1 MAQFAHL
8 HVHSHYSLLDGL
20 STVPNLLKH
29 AGKLGMDTLALT
41 DHGVLY
47 GAVEFSKKAKE
58 LGIKPIIGCELY
70 VAPRRH
76 TDKVSGVD
84 KNPYHLIVLCQN
96 KTGYQNLLQMV
107 SIAHLDGYYYKPRVD
122 HELLQKYSEGL
133 ICLTACLQSE
143 VAKAAGRDD
152 PEAAEKALL
161 TYRDI
166 FGPQNLY
173 VELQYHPELAAQT
186 LSNNHLIQIAK
197 KHHLPLVATNDVHY
211 LEYLDAEAQDA
222 LLCIQTGRLMSDT
235 DRMTMRVSP
244 SEAANIKN
252 NSTVGEPGAFVDISM
267 TPPDTMREHFP
278 DTPEAISNTMLVAKM
293 CNFEMEMDR
302 FIFPAFPVPSPKT
315 TTQYLGELCIEGLC
329 IRVLK
334 LEKSKIVPG
343 VIPSGVSRQYLD
355 RMEYE
360 LDVISKTG
368 FDSYMLTVADY
379 CHEAKKRG
387 IFINTRGSA
396 AGSLVAYLTGITD
409 IDPLPYNLIFERF
422 LNPERINWPD
432 VDLDIADVRR
442 AELIEYVTGKY
453 GADRVAQI
461 ITFGTIAAKNSIRD
475 VGRVLGIPYAEVDAI
490 SKLVPLGSNLA
501 ESLENVP
508 TLQARYDSEPQVQQL
523 IDLAKKIEGVARHA
537 SVHAAGVVIAD
548 APLTNYVP
556 IQRVKEEAG
565 LVTQYSMYDLEK
577 IGLVKMDFLGLANLT
592 IIEQALKVIKATRG
606 IAIVPAELPL
616 DDKPTFKLLARGES
630 SGVFQLESDGMKR
643 YLKELK
649 PTEIGDIIAMV
660 ALYRPG
666 PMELI
671 PNYIAGKHGHKA
683 VTYLHPKL
691 EPILQETYGIAVYQE
706 QIIQIAREL
715 CGFSY
720 GEADVL
726 RKAIGKKIKELLL
739 EQRIKWVEK
748 GVESGITKQLAE
760 KLFDFVEPFARYGFN
775 KAHATSYGM
784 IAYQTAYL
792 KTHFPSQFMAA
803 WLTSEQ
809 SRDMDKVA
817 FALNE
822 CERMGIPVLPPD
834 VNESFADF
842 GVVPNDLQIKE
853 PIRFGL
859 GAVKNVGHAVAEV
872 IVDERKAH
880 GPYQSLSE
888 FIERL
893 DQKIINRKTMES
905 LIQAGAFDRFAD
917 RNQLLLGIEQILK
930 YSHAVHHD
938 SKDQMGLFTDTLTRE
953 LSPLTLPQTAVTTK
967 QQRLQWE
974 KELLGIYLSEHPLA
988 EFRQYL
994 GTIATPLK
1002 ELTEE
1007 MVGNTVRVLGI
1018 VTSAKQIITKSK
1030 QAMAFVRIE
1039 DGTAS
1044 TEIIVF
1050 PSLLALDTSTWTND
1064 RILVIDGKVNDKDG
1078 TLKIIADAV
1087 WDVTSES
1094 NLDSIVLPALTARN
1108 DMRAQYN
1115 NNDSASVLART
1126 TAVATPPMLLHLTI
1140 PAGAD
1145 KQILHELKRMLNTSP
1160 GDSSVVLHIPHENE
1174 VKIIRIET
1182 KIAPNPPLLHKIR
1195 RLIGEENLTLEA

>member
-1 MAQFAHL
+1 MADFAHL

-70 VAPRRH
+70 VAPRKH
-76 TDKVSGVD
+76 TDKIGGID
-84 KNPYHLIVLCQN
+84 KSPYHLIVLCKN
-96 KTGYQNLLQMV
+96 KIGYQNLLKLV

-133 ICLTACLQSE
+133 LCLTACLQSE
-143 VAKAAGRDD
+143 VSKPAGNDD

-161 TYRDI
+161 IYRDI
-166 FGPQNLY
+166 FGPENLY
-173 VELQYHPELAAQT
+173 VELQYHPELPAQT

-197 KHHLPLVATNDVHY
+197 KHNFPVIATNDVHY
-211 LEYLDAEAQDA
+211 LESTDAEAQDA
-222 LLCIQTGRLMSDT
+222 LLCIQTGKLVSDT
-235 DRMTMRVSP
+235 DRMIMK
-244 SEAANIKN
+244 ENGQWI
-252 NSTVGEPGAFVDISM
+252 DISM
-267 TPPDTMREHFP
+267 TPTDLMRAHFP
-278 DTPEAISNTMLVAKM
+278 DTPEAISNTLLAAKM

-302 FIFPAFPVPSPKT
+302 FIFPAFPVPPKKT
-315 TTQYLGELCIEGLC
+315 PAEHLKDLCIEGLYTK
-329 IRVLK
+329 ILK
-334 LEKSKIVPG
+334 LDAAKIVQG
-343 VIPSGVSRQYLD
+343 VIPEGITETYKT

-360 LDVISKTG
+360 LGIIAKTG
-368 FDSYMLTVADY
+368 FDSYMLMVADY
-379 CHEAKKRG
+379 TNEAKRRG
-387 IFINTRGSA
+387 IFTNTRGSA

-409 IDPLPYNLIFERF
+409 FDPLPYNLIFERF
-422 LNPERINWPD
+422 LNPERVNWPD

-442 AELIEYVTGKY
+442 GELIEYVTNKY
-453 GADRVAQI
+453 GADKVAQI

-475 VGRVLGIPYAEVDAI
+475 VGRVMGIPYAEVDAI
-490 SKLVPLGSNLA
+490 SKLIPLGS
-501 ESLENVP
+501 SLDEAMENVP
-508 TLQARYDSEPQVQQL
+508 LLQSRYDTEPQVQQL

-537 SVHAAGVVIAD
+537 SVHAAGVVISD
-548 APLTNYVP
+548 APLTDYVP
-556 IQRVKEEAG
+556 IMRVKEEAG
-565 LVTQYSMYDLEK
+565 LVTQYAMNDLEK
-577 IGLVKMDFLGLANLT
+577 VGLVKMDFLGLANLT

-606 IAIVPAELPL
+606 VAIIPAELPL
-616 DDKPTFKLLARGES
+616 DDKKTYQLLARGES

-671 PNYIAGKHGHKA
+671 PDYIAGKHGHKT

-691 EPILQETYGIAVYQE
+691 EPILGDTYGIAVYQE

-739 EQRIKWVEK
+739 EQRVKWVEK

-834 VNESFADF
+834 VNESYADF
-842 GVVPNDLQIKE
+842 GVVPTEDLLHE

-859 GAVKNVGHAVAEV
+859 GAVKNVGHAVAEL
-872 IVDERKAH
+872 IVDERKTN
-880 GPYQSLSE
+880 GPYQSLSQ

-893 DQKIINRKTMES
+893 DQKIINRKTMEA
-905 LIQAGAFDRFAD
+905 LIQAGAFDLFAD

-938 SKDQMGLFTDTLTRE
+938 SKDQMGLFDDTATKD
-953 LSPLTLPQTAVTTK
+953 LSPLILPKADPTTK

-974 KELLGIYLSEHPLA
+974 KELLGIYLSEHPMGD
-988 EFRQYL
+988 FRKYL
-994 GTIATPLK
+994 GTVTTPIK
-1002 ELTEE
+1002 DLTEE
-1007 MVGNTVRVLGI
+1007 MVGKTVRVLGI

-1030 QAMAFVRIE
+1030 QPMAFVRI
-1039 DGTAS
+1039 DDSSGT
-1044 TEIIVF
+1044 TEVIVF
-1050 PSLLALDTSTWTND
+1050 PSLLTLDPSAWTDD
-1064 RILVIDGKVNDKDG
+1064 RIIVVDGKVNDKDG
-1078 TLKIIADAV
+1078 SVKVIADAV
-1087 WDVTSES
+1087 WDVTEAGNLES
-1094 NLDSIVLPALTARN
+1094 VKLPPLKARE
-1108 DMRAQYN
+1108 DPRAQYRKSTSSP
-1115 NNDSASVLART
+1115 SAIVKPQGPLPEL
-1126 TAVATPPMLLHLTI
+1126 VLHLTI
-1140 PAGAD
+1140 PEGAD
-1145 KQILHELKRMLNTSP
+1145 KEVLQELKDILASSLGT
-1160 GDSSVVLHIPHENE
+1160 SSVVLHIPHGETTKE
-1174 VKIIRIET
+1174 IRTASKID
-1182 KIAPNPPLLHKIR
+1182 PNPPLLHKLK
-1195 RLIGEENLTLEA
+1195 RLIGNENLTLKA